1 MKEVIWLSNVDS
13 KYIPRLTGIDQTR
26 IKKGAY
32 LFFYIFV
39 WVLSYFYLKNKLVS
53 KKPILIGFISGILL
67 LLLFDFLNDQEYFIS
82 INNERKYILT
92 YNPNAFHVIL
102 KNDAFKINNNT
113 GTIMKKDVLDKLIRE
128 KKIKVEKLV
137 DYFNPLKHKKLDG
150 NLWKH
155 VSKPIDSGSD
165 YNQLDDAT
173 FNYMVVI
180 FTLGIVVSGISKI
193 KLFYVLPW
201 LILSCIFSLCSQSLF
216 RWNSS
221 YKQVLDEFILKQ
233 KAFILGISFGIT
245 SVISLFLS

>member
-1 MKEVIWLSNVDS
+1 MKEVVWLSNVNS

-26 IKKGAY
+26 TKKGAY
-32 LFFYIFV
+32 LLFYIFI
-39 WVLSYFYLKNKLVS
+39 WALSYLYLKNKLVS

-82 INNERKYILT
+82 INNKQKYILT
-92 YNPNAFHVIL
+92 YNPDAFYVIL
-102 KNDAFKINNNT
+102 KNDSFKTNNST

-137 DYFNPLKHKKLDG
+137 DYYNPFKNKKLDG
-150 NLWKH
+150 NLWKN
-155 VSKPIDSGSD
+155 VSKPIDSGDD

-180 FTLGIVVSGISKI
+180 FTLGIVVSGISKS
-193 KLFYVLPW
+193 KLFHVLPW

-245 SVISLFLS
+245 SIISLFLS